1 MRADITQEEQ
11 AQAVLTRLH
20 QVARAYDDGY
30 SMPPIFQVSIQEYET
45 LCAYGE
51 AESSTSYPDP
61 CLWNRDGELILW
73 GSYVQ
78 PIEHRPA

>member
-1 MRADITQEEQ
+1 MRADITLEEQ

-20 QVARAYDDGY
+20 QVARAYDDGH
-30 SMPPIFQVSIQEYET
+30 SMPPIFQVSSQEYET

-61 CLWNRDGELILW
+61 CLWNEDGELVLW
-73 GSYVQ
+73 GVYVQ
-78 PIEHRPA
+78 PITPRQA